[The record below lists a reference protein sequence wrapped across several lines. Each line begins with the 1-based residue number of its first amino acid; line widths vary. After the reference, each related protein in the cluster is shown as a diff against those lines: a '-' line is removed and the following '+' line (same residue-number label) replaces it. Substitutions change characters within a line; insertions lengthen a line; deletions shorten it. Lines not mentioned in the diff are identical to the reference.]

1 MHTDPFQCFLY
12 AYINYNYTLY
22 NYDVAILGNRNPIH
36 MEMSKLWS
44 CSVDQ
49 SLYCSVCKFC
59 SYTHT
64 HTQKNSIPAG
74 FDHTILVYPSYGTCN
89 QTLPATPTVIEMSAC
104 INSHSFVNCS
114 CKHSFTSNVVH

>member
-1 MHTDPFQCFLY
+1 MMWLY
-12 AYINYNYTLY
+12 WAIEIQYTWKCRSYGPALWIKVYI
-22 NYDVAILGNRNPIH
+22 V
-36 MEMSKLWS
+36 
-44 CSVDQ
+44 Q
-49 SLYCSVCKFC
+49 SASFVL
-59 SYTHT
+59 THT